1 MKLRPLLLSLLSVA
15 FPVFALAAP
24 ASPKPP
30 QAAIASA
37 QPLATA
43 AGMQVLKEGGN
54 AFDAAIAVSAAL
66 AVVEPYS
73 SGLGGGGYYLLHVAS
88 DGHDVMVDGRET
100 APAAASHDMYLDKS
114 GELKTSSVR
123 RGALSAAIPGTP
135 AALVD
140 IVKYARLPLAKDLAP
155 AIALARDGFKV
166 DKRFAAITAESM
178 DTLTQLCGPN
188 CPFLVNGQPPEAG
201 AILKQPMLAT
211 TLELMATKGAAGF
224 YSGEVAQAMV
234 DAVHAV
240 GGIWTLDDL
249 KNYRAIE
256 RAPISG
262 DYHGYH
268 IVTAAPSA
276 SGGVVLLETLNI
288 LGGYPL
294 AGLDEATRAHLII
307 EAWRHAYRDRNQY
320 LGDPD
325 FVKVP
330 VGRLLSPDYAAGIRA
345 NISMDKAMP
354 SDLLPPVL
362 KQSEGIDTT
371 HFSILDAD
379 GNMVAATQTVN
390 FRYGSG
396 ILGGKSGVILN
407 DEMDDFASKPG
418 EANGFGLV
426 QGEVNSVGP
435 GKRPLSSMTP
445 TFVEGPR
452 GVAIVGTPGGSR
464 ITTMVTLA
472 ILDFITG
479 GSAEHMAA
487 LPRYH
492 QQYLPDSVSY
502 ESGAFTDAE
511 LQALSKMGYTLR
523 QVDRPY
529 GNMNIVVWDSKKGT
543 VEAATDPRD
552 KDALVDF

>member
-1 MKLRPLLLSLLSVA
+1 MKTHLLLLSLLSVT
-15 FPVFALAAP
+15 LP
-24 ASPKPP
+24 AWADAPKPP
-30 QAAIASA
+30 EAAIASA
-37 QPLATA
+37 HPLATA
-43 AGMQVLKEGGN
+43 AGMEVLKEGGN

-66 AVVEPYS
+66 GVVEPYS
-73 SGLGGGGYYLLHVAS
+73 SGLGGGGYYLLHQAK

-114 GELKTSSVR
+114 GDLKTSSVR
-123 RGALSAAIPGTP
+123 RGALSAGIPGTP

-140 IVKYARLPLAKDLAP
+140 LAKYGRLSLAQDLAP

-166 DKRFAAITAESM
+166 DKRFAAITDETNG
-178 DTLTQLCGPN
+178 TLTQLCKPD
-188 CPFLVNGQPPEAG
+188 CPFLVDGHAPAAG
-201 AILKQPMLAT
+201 SLLKQPALAA
-211 TLELMATKGAAGF
+211 TLELLASKGAAGF
-224 YSGEVAQAMV
+224 YEGDVARQMV
-234 DAVHAV
+234 DAVQAV
-240 GGIWTLDDL
+240 GGIWSLEDL
-249 KNYRAIE
+249 KSYHIIE

-262 DYHGYH
+262 DYRGYH
-268 IVTAAPSA
+268 IVTASPSA

-288 LGGYPL
+288 LSAYPL
-294 AGLDEATRAHLII
+294 DTLDGAARAHLVV
-307 EAWRHAYRDRNQY
+307 EAWRRAYRDRNQY

-325 FVKVP
+325 FVKMP
-330 VGRLLSPDYAAGIRA
+330 IAHLLSSDYAASLRSGISA
-345 NISMDKAMP
+345 DKATP
-354 SDLLPPVL
+354 SSTLAPVL
-362 KQSEGIDTT
+362 TQGEGVDTT
-371 HFSILDAD
+371 HFSIMDKD
-379 GNMVAATQTVN
+379 GNMVAATQTIN

-407 DEMDDFASKPG
+407 DEMDDFAAKPG

-426 QGEVNSVGP
+426 QGEANSVAP

-472 ILDFITG
+472 ILDFIAG
-479 GSAEHMAA
+479 GSADHMTAV
-487 LPRYH
+487 PRYH
-492 QQYLPDSVSY
+492 QQYLPDDVSY

-511 LQALSKMGYTLR
+511 LQALTKMGYSLR

-529 GNMNIVVWDSKKGT
+529 GDMNVVVWDIKKNT

>member
-1 MKLRPLLLSLLSVA
+1 MKFRPLLLSLLFAALPA
-15 FPVFALAAP
+15 FAA
-24 ASPKPP
+24 APKPP

-66 AVVEPYS
+66 SVVEPYS

-140 IVKYARLPLAKDLAP
+140 IAKYARLPLAKDLAP

-178 DTLTQLCGPN
+178 DTLTQLCRPG
-188 CPFLVNGQPPEAG
+188 CPFLVNGQAPEAG
-201 AILKQPMLAT
+201 TVLKQPMLAT

-256 RAPISG
+256 RAPVSG
-262 DYHGYH
+262 DYRGYH
-268 IVTAAPSA
+268 IVTASPSA

-288 LGGYPL
+288 LSGYPL
-294 AGLDEATRAHLII
+294 ADLDDATRAHLII

-320 LGDPD
+320 IGDPD

-330 VGRLLSPDYAAGIRA
+330 VERLLSPDYAAGIRA

-362 KQSEGIDTT
+362 KQNEGIDTT

-426 QGEVNSVGP
+426 QGEVNAVGP

-472 ILDFITG
+472 ILDFIAG

-492 QQYLPDSVSY
+492 QQYLPDYVSY
-502 ESGAFTDAE
+502 ESGAFTDVE
-511 LQALSKMGYTLR
+511 LQALSKMGYSLR

-529 GNMNIVVWDSKKGT
+529 GNMNIVVWDSKKNS

>member
-1 MKLRPLLLSLLSVA
+1 MKFSPLLLSTLFIALPA
-15 FPVFALAAP
+15 FAAP
-24 ASPKPP
+24 SKPP
-30 QAAIASA
+30 QPAIASA

-43 AGMQVLKEGGN
+43 AGMQVLKEDGN

-140 IVKYARLPLAKDLAP
+140 IAKYARLPLAKDLAP

-188 CPFLVNGQPPEAG
+188 CPFLVGGHAPEAG
-201 AILKQPMLAT
+201 TLLKQPMLAT

-224 YSGEVAQAMV
+224 YSGDVAQAMV

-256 RAPISG
+256 RAPVSG
-262 DYHGYH
+262 DYRGYH

-288 LGGYPL
+288 LSGYPL
-294 AGLDEATRAHLII
+294 ADLDEATRAHLVI

-320 LGDPD
+320 VGDPD
-325 FVKVP
+325 FVKIP
-330 VGRLLSPDYAAGIRA
+330 MARLLSADYAAGIRA

-426 QGEVNSVGP
+426 QGEVNAVGP

-472 ILDFITG
+472 ILDFIAG
-479 GSAEHMAA
+479 GSAEHMVA

-511 LQALSKMGYTLR
+511 LQTLSKMGYTLR

-529 GNMNIVVWDSKKGT
+529 GNMNIVVWDSKRNS

>member
-1 MKLRPLLLSLLSVA
+1 MKLRIASLSLLLIV
-15 FPVFALAAP
+15 AP
-24 ASPKPP
+24 AFAAAPKPP

-73 SGLGGGGYYLLHVAS
+73 SGLGGGGYYLLHIAT

-123 RGALSAAIPGTP
+123 RGALSAGIPGTP

-140 IVKYARLPLAKDLAP
+140 IAKYARLPLAKDLAP

-178 DTLTQLCGPN
+178 DTLTQLCGHT
-188 CPFLVNGQPPEAG
+188 CPFLVDGHAPDAG
-201 AILKQPMLAT
+201 TLLKQPMLAA
-211 TLELMATKGAAGF
+211 TLELVAAKGAAGF
-224 YSGEVAQAMV
+224 YSGDVAQAMV

-249 KNYRAIE
+249 KNYRVIE

-262 DYHGYH
+262 DYRGYH
-268 IVTAAPSA
+268 IVTASPSA
-276 SGGVVLLETLNI
+276 SGGIVLLETLNI

-294 AGLDEATRAHLII
+294 ADLDGATRAHLVI

-325 FVKVP
+325 FVKMP
-330 VGRLLSPDYAAGIRA
+330 MARLLSPDYAAGIRA

-354 SDLLPPVL
+354 SNLLPPVL
-362 KQSEGIDTT
+362 KQDEGVDTT
-371 HFSILDAD
+371 HFSILDQD

-426 QGEVNSVGP
+426 QGEVNAVAP

-472 ILDFITG
+472 LLDFIAG
-479 GSAEHMAA
+479 GSADHMAA
-487 LPRYH
+487 LSRYH

-502 ESGAFTDAE
+502 EPGAFTDAE
-511 LQALSKMGYTLR
+511 LQALSKMGYILR

-529 GNMNIVVWDSKKGT
+529 GNMNIVVWDYNKNS

>member
-1 MKLRPLLLSLLSVA
+1 MKLRIASLSLLLLGLPA
-15 FPVFALAAP
+15 FAATP
-24 ASPKPP
+24 DKPP

-37 QPLATA
+37 QPLATQ
-43 AGMQVLKEGGN
+43 AGMDVLKEGGN

-73 SGLGGGGYYLLHVAS
+73 SGLGGGGFYLLHVAK

-114 GELKTSSVR
+114 GDLKTSSVR
-123 RGALSAAIPGTP
+123 RGALSAGIPGTP
-135 AALVD
+135 AALGD
-140 IVKYARLPLAKDLAP
+140 LAKYGRLSLAQDLAP

-166 DKRFAAITAESM
+166 DKRFADITAETTA
-178 DTLTQLCGPN
+178 TLGQLCKPD
-188 CPFLVNGQPPEAG
+188 CPFLVDGHAPEAG
-201 AILKQPMLAT
+201 TLLKQPMLAA
-211 TLELMATKGAAGF
+211 TLELMAKQGADAF
-224 YSGEVAQAMV
+224 YTGEVAQEMV
-234 DAVHAV
+234 DAVRAV

-249 KNYRAIE
+249 KHYHIVE
-256 RAPISG
+256 RAPVSG
-262 DYHGYH
+262 DYRGYH
-268 IVTAAPSA
+268 IVTASPPA

-288 LGGYPL
+288 LSGYDLEKMDP
-294 AGLDEATRAHLII
+294 ATRVHYIV
-307 EAWRHAYRDRNQY
+307 EAWRRSYRDRNQY
-320 LGDPD
+320 LGDPA
-325 FVKVP
+325 FVKMP
-330 VGRLLSPDYAAGIRA
+330 LARLTSPDYAANLRTGI
-345 NISMDKAMP
+345 SPDKAT
-354 SDLLPPVL
+354 SSSTLPPVL
-362 KQSEGIDTT
+362 QQGEGVDTT
-371 HFSILDAD
+371 HYSILDQD

-407 DEMDDFASKPG
+407 DEMDDFAAKPG

-426 QGEVNSVGP
+426 QGEANAVGP

-472 ILDFITG
+472 VLDFIAG
-479 GSAEHMAA
+479 GSADDMTA

-492 QQYLPDSVSY
+492 QQYLPDDVSY
-502 ESGAFTDAE
+502 EAGAFSAAE
-511 LQALSKMGYTLR
+511 LAALAKMGYSLR
-523 QVDRPY
+523 QVERPY
-529 GNMNIVVWDSKKGT
+529 GDMNVVVWDRKAGT
-543 VEAATDPRD
+543 VQAATDPRD

>member
-1 MKLRPLLLSLLSVA
+1 MKLRIACLSLLLLAVS
-15 FPVFALAAP
+15 ALAA
-24 ASPKPP
+24 PKPP

-37 QPLATA
+37 HPLATA
-43 AGMQVLKEGGN
+43 AGMQVLQEGGN

-73 SGLGGGGYYLLHVAS
+73 SGLGGGGYYLLHVAK
-88 DGHDVMVDGRET
+88 DNHDLMVDGRET

-114 GELKTSSVR
+114 GDLKTSSVR
-123 RGALSAAIPGTP
+123 RGALSAGIPGTP

-140 IVKYARLPLAKDLAP
+140 MAKYGRLTLAQDLAP
-155 AIALARDGFKV
+155 AIALARAGFKV
-166 DKRFAAITAESM
+166 DKRFAAITDETSG
-178 DTLTQLCGPN
+178 TLNLLCKPD
-188 CPFLVNGQPPEAG
+188 CPFLKDGHAPVVGSVLQQPA
-201 AILKQPMLAT
+201 LAA
-211 TLELMATKGAAGF
+211 TLELIASKGAAGF
-224 YSGEVAQAMV
+224 YAGDVAREMV
-234 DAVHAV
+234 DAVRAV
-240 GGIWTLDDL
+240 GGVWTLDDL
-249 KNYRAIE
+249 QHYRVIE
-256 RAPISG
+256 RAPVSG
-262 DYHGYH
+262 DYRGYH
-268 IVTAAPSA
+268 IVTASPPA

-288 LGGYPL
+288 LSGYD
-294 AGLDEATRAHLII
+294 LDKMDGATRAHYIV
-307 EAWRHAYRDRNQY
+307 EAWRRSYRDRNQY

-325 FVKVP
+325 FVKMP
-330 VGRLLSPDYAAGIRA
+330 LARLLSSDYAASLRAGINPGRGT
-345 NISMDKAMP
+345 P
-354 SDLLPPVL
+354 SDTLPPVL
-362 KQSEGIDTT
+362 TQGEGVDTS
-371 HFSILDAD
+371 HYSILDQD

-407 DEMDDFASKPG
+407 DEMDDFAAKPG

-426 QGEVNSVGP
+426 QGEANAVAP

-445 TFVEGPR
+445 TFVEGPQ
-452 GVAIVGTPGGSR
+452 GVAIIGTPGGSR

-472 ILDFITG
+472 LLDFIAG
-479 GSAEHMAA
+479 GSADHMTA

-502 ESGAFTDAE
+502 EPGAFGEAE
-511 LQALSKMGYTLR
+511 LAALAKMGYSLR

-529 GNMNIVVWDSKKGT
+529 GNMNVVVWDYKTGK

>member
-1 MKLRPLLLSLLSVA
+1 MKLRIACLSLLLVCL
-15 FPVFALAAP
+15 PALAA
-24 ASPKPP
+24 APKPP
-30 QAAIASA
+30 EAAIASA
-37 QPLATA
+37 HPLATA

-73 SGLGGGGYYLLHVAS
+73 SGLGGGGYYLLHVAK

-114 GELKTSSVR
+114 GDLKTSSVR
-123 RGALSAAIPGTP
+123 RGALSAGIPGTP

-140 IVKYARLPLAKDLAP
+140 LAKYGRLTLAQDLAP

-166 DKRFAAITAESM
+166 DKRFAAITDETSG
-178 DTLTQLCGPN
+178 TLQQLCKPD
-188 CPFLVNGQPPEAG
+188 CPFLVGGRAPEAG
-201 AILKQPMLAT
+201 SVLKQPSLAAT
-211 TLELMATKGAAGF
+211 FELLASKGAAGF
-224 YSGEVAQAMV
+224 YAGEVAREMV
-234 DAVHAV
+234 DAVRSF

-249 KNYRAIE
+249 KAYRAIE
-256 RAPISG
+256 RAPVSG
-262 DYHGYH
+262 DYRDYH
-268 IVTAAPSA
+268 IVTASPPA

-288 LGGYPL
+288 LSGYD
-294 AGLDEATRAHLII
+294 LDKMDPAVRVHYIV
-307 EAWRHAYRDRNQY
+307 EAWRRAYRDRNQY

-325 FVKVP
+325 FVKMP
-330 VGRLLSPDYAAGIRA
+330 LTRLMSMDYAASLRKGIGA
-345 NISMDKAMP
+345 DKATP
-354 SDLLPPVL
+354 SSTLPPVL
-362 KQSEGIDTT
+362 KQGEGVDTT
-371 HFSILDAD
+371 HYSILDKD

-407 DEMDDFASKPG
+407 DEMDDFAAKPG
-418 EANGFGLV
+418 EPNGFGLV
-426 QGEVNSVGP
+426 QGEANAVAA

-445 TFVEGPR
+445 TFMEGPR

-472 ILDFITG
+472 LLDFVAG
-479 GSAEHMAA
+479 GSAADMTA

-502 ESGAFTDAE
+502 EAGAFDAAE
-511 LQALSKMGYTLR
+511 IAALEKMGYSLR
-523 QVDRPY
+523 QTDRPY
-529 GNMNIVVWDSKKGT
+529 GDMNVVVWDYKSGK

-552 KDALVDF
+552 NDALVDF

>member
-1 MKLRPLLLSLLSVA
+1 MKPRLVCLSLLLFTASV
-15 FPVFALAAP
+15 LAA
-24 ASPKPP
+24 APKPP

-37 QPLATA
+37 HPLATA

-73 SGLGGGGYYLLHVAS
+73 SGLGGGGYYLLHVAR

-100 APAAASHDMYLDKS
+100 APGAASHDMYLDKS
-114 GELKTSSVR
+114 GDLKTSSVR
-123 RGALSAAIPGTP
+123 RGALSAGIPGTP

-140 IVKYARLPLAKDLAP
+140 MVRYGRLTLAQDLAP

-166 DKRFAAITAESM
+166 DKRFAAITDETSG
-178 DTLTQLCGPN
+178 TLLQLCKPD
-188 CPFLVNGQPPEAG
+188 CPFLEDGHAPEAG
-201 AILKQPMLAT
+201 SLLKQPALAA
-211 TLELMATKGAAGF
+211 TLETLASKGAPGF
-224 YSGEVAQAMV
+224 YEGDVAREMV
-234 DAVHAV
+234 DAVRSF
-240 GGIWTLDDL
+240 GGIWSLDDL
-249 KNYRAIE
+249 KGYKVIE
-256 RAPISG
+256 RVPVSG
-262 DYHGYH
+262 DYRGYH
-268 IVTAAPSA
+268 IVTASPPA

-288 LGGYPL
+288 LAGYD
-294 AGLDEATRAHLII
+294 LDKLDDAARTHYIV
-307 EAWRHAYRDRNQY
+307 EAWRRSYRDRNQY

-325 FVKVP
+325 FVKMP
-330 VGRLLSPDYAAGIRA
+330 LTRLMSADYAATLRGGIGA
-345 NISMDKAMP
+345 DQATAS
-354 SDLLPPVL
+354 STLPPVL
-362 KQSEGIDTT
+362 TQGEGVDTS
-371 HFSILDAD
+371 HYSILDKD

-407 DEMDDFASKPG
+407 DEMDDFAAKPG

-426 QGEVNSVGP
+426 QGEANAVAP

-452 GVAIVGTPGGSR
+452 GVAIIGTPGGSR

-472 ILDFITG
+472 LLDFIAG
-479 GSAEHMAA
+479 GSADHMTA
-487 LPRYH
+487 LLRYH

-502 ESGAFTDAE
+502 EPGAFSDAE
-511 LQALSKMGYTLR
+511 LAALARMGYSLR
-523 QVDRPY
+523 PVDRPY
-529 GNMNIVVWDSKKGT
+529 GNMNVVVWDYKTGK

-552 KDALVDF
+552 KDALVNF